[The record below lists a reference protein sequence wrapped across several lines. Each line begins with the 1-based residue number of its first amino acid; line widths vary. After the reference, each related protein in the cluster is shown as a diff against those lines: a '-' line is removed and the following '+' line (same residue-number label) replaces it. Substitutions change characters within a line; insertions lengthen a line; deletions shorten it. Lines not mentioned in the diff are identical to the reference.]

1 MGKAIA
7 IVIVL
12 VIVVLLFQGNF
23 SAADFIF
30 TVLFLAIPVC
40 LLLSGIGAI
49 LEITSKDDETG
60 PGELAVRIILGIIS
74 IFFLLNFIP
83 TLL

>member
-7 IVIVL
+7 IVILL

-23 SAADFIF
+23 SAADFIL
-30 TVLFLAIPVC
+30 TALFLAIPAC

-49 LEITSKDDETG
+49 LEIVSKDDETG

-74 IFFLLNFIP
+74 FFFLLKFIP